1 MRLRHVGRRKGRVMH
16 MELKRKFEFD
26 INSAVKIG
34 VTVLIVAVLI
44 ISAKLLMDYN
54 EAVRERELKERII
67 AELELQRDELEYEYN
82 LEFDRDYDYTYF
94 EVIDR
99 DGYREII
106 DNRRNG
112 DILELTEVTSHA
124 ERNSQY

>member
-1 MRLRHVGRRKGRVMH
+1 MH

-82 LEFDRDYDYTYF
+82 LEFDRDYVIRIARRELGLALPQEINYFYDYG
-94 EVIDR
+94 E
-99 DGYREII
+99 E
-106 DNRRNG
+106 
-112 DILELTEVTSHA
+112 
-124 ERNSQY
+124 

>member
-1 MRLRHVGRRKGRVMH
+1 MRRQGGNTVH

-26 INSAVKIG
+26 INSAIKIG
-34 VTVLIVAVLI
+34 VAVLILAVLI

-82 LEFDRDYDYTYF
+82 LEFDRDYVIRIARRELGLALPQEINYFYDYG
-94 EVIDR
+94 E
-99 DGYREII
+99 E
-106 DNRRNG
+106 
-112 DILELTEVTSHA
+112 
-124 ERNSQY
+124 